1 MMREMRRLM
10 GLIALTALM
19 GCSPEP
25 PLHLYDAEE
34 VVVDVPLVD
43 LDLQVYW
50 DYEMA
55 FGIDYD
61 WQAEWYYG
69 WDDDDIGLWGDI
81 GYTIPSLFELRRY
94 YTASKPYGDHTGVLA
109 TQVSGTH
116 FQGRYDWGFW
126 DILCW
131 NHITTIDGIQSII
144 FDEETS
150 LDSVT
155 AETNHTMRSSRYN
168 APKFVYAFHAPEPL
182 FAAYERAIEIN
193 ESLEGFV
200 YDKER
205 NVYVKK
211 LDMTLE
217 PITYIYLTQVILHN
231 NRGRVVSADGSASLS
246 GMARSTTLNTGRAGS
261 DAITVD
267 YRARMKTDC
276 DKDGEK
282 VDIIGGRLLTFGI

>member
-1 MMREMRRLM
+1 MMHEMRRLM

-94 YTASKPYGDHTGVLA
+94 YTANKPYGDHTGVLA

-155 AETNHTMRSSRYN
+155 AETNHTMRSSR
-168 APKFVYAFHAPEPL
+168 
-182 FAAYERAIEIN
+182 
-193 ESLEGFV
+193 
-200 YDKER
+200 
-205 NVYVKK
+205 
-211 LDMTLE
+211 
-217 PITYIYLTQVILHN
+217 
-231 NRGRVVSADGSASLS
+231 
-246 GMARSTTLNTGRAGS
+246 
-261 DAITVD
+261 
-267 YRARMKTDC
+267 
-276 DKDGEK
+276 
-282 VDIIGGRLLTFGI
+282 